1 MGNHYAG
8 NKRCIKLN
16 IHKYMPAKLTSTII
30 YPTIVYDFILDYLYR
45 SRAKK

>member
-16 IHKYMPAKLTSTII
+16 IHKYMPAKLTSTI
-30 YPTIVYDFILDYLYR
+30 VYDFILDYLYR